1 MQLFEALHL
10 GDGAAEQALVLAA
23 PGAAGGPG
31 GGLGQGVAG
40 GQLVAVGHARPRPRH
55 PREEV
60 AGVGG
65 VAEAAGRLALLGGGE
80 VGGAEVV
87 PGLQAGVTHQ
97 PRGGGAG
104 ELRPD
109 GSHAHPGN
117 QCQKYDTSRHVTM
130 T

>member
-1 MQLFEALHL
+1 MFIFPAKIHS
-10 GDGAAEQALVLAA
+10 
-23 PGAAGGPG
+23 
-31 GGLGQGVAG
+31 
-40 GQLVAVGHARPRPRH
+40 RH
-55 PREEV
+55 PGEEA

-65 VAEAAGRLALLGGGE
+65 VAGAAGCLALLGGGE

-87 PGLQAGVTHQ
+87 PGLQARVTHQ

-104 ELRPD
+104 ELGRD